1 MSDFGKPHPKTRD
14 HPWVQFVFFTIF
26 VLVVCAFVM
35 GGYRFI
41 MGFWDL
47 ENSVWQMPYLIL
59 TSIILLITIG
69 TIFTIVIKS
78 KRAEDAQLA
87 EEQTEE

>member
-14 HPWVQFVFFTIF
+14 HPLVSFILLTIF
-26 VLVVCAFVM
+26 VLVISGFVM

-47 ENSVWQMPYLIL
+47 ENSVWEMPYLIL

-69 TIFTIVIKS
+69 TTVTILIKS